1 MKKAL
6 SVFLMAAMA
15 FGAFADEPVADV
27 NVAEFSGNAAVTWG
41 VDIDSGKTG
50 FKNSTEVNLKLNL
63 LNDGTKS
70 TSGDGVWGELVIKT
84 DADPIHWKQTAFS
97 DAAFEA
103 NNGMSKKGDSQQH
116 FLNKV
121 YVDTAKI
128 HFGPAYV
135 GIKSGN
141 TQVGQLKLDS
151 AVRADKAWLSDVGAN
166 KTDGI
171 VAGFDSDVV
180 KVDVDVRSLPT
191 ADTQYTNDYGMAA
204 EVEFKGVENLS
215 VKGGV
220 SYEFKEKGTLAY
232 AASAGYKLALDDTY
246 YVRPQVGITGVK
258 DADPVLAA
266 GVLFGWGAMADANA
280 GVYYLNNDNAKKVT
294 PGVSVNA
301 YVPLTEDT
309 TVVVRPSFFS
319 GELIPGLTA
328 AAIADI
334 AIPTMEGVDPEF
346 GFAFGVKYAA
356 SVDALTIT
364 PKAGIAFASHDAVA
378 KADGEDDFRLVV
390 ANGDTVKNIEAD
402 TDVLQ
407 ASVGVDV
414 AGLIDNTTLSVEWVS
429 GDLITDKEVSKAGTL
444 NFTAKIAL

>member
-63 LNDGTKS
+63 LKGGTKS
-70 TSGDGVWGELVIKT
+70 TTGDGVWGELVLKA
-84 DADPIHWKQTAFS
+84 DGDPIQWQQKAFS
-97 DAAFEA
+97 DTAFAA
-103 NNGMSKKGDSQQH
+103 NMGMTSS
-116 FLNKV
+116 LNYKV

-180 KVDVDVRSLPT
+180 KVDVDVRSAP
-191 ADTQYTNDYGMAA
+191 QYTNDYGMAA
-204 EVEFKGVENLS
+204 EVELKAVENLS

-258 DADPVLAA
+258 DGDPVLAA

-301 YVPLTEDT
+301 YVPLTDDDT
-309 TVVVRPSFFS
+309 IVVVRPSFFS

-328 AAIADI
+328 AALADFT
-334 AIPTMEGVDPEF
+334 IPTYEDAESEF

-364 PKAGIAFASHDAVA
+364 PKAGIAFATEY
-378 KADGEDDFRLVV
+378 ADVLGDEEEENNPYAANKGVV
-390 ANGDTVKNIEAD
+390 TNIETG

-429 GDLITDKEVSKAGTL
+429 GDLITDKDASEAGTL
-444 NFTAKIAL
+444 NFKVKIAL

>member
-41 VDIDSGKTG
+41 VDLDSGKTG

-63 LNDGTKS
+63 LKGGTKS
-70 TSGDGVWGELVIKT
+70 TTGDGVWGELVLKA
-84 DADPIHWKQTAFS
+84 DGDPIQWQQKAFS
-97 DAAFEA
+97 DTAFGA
-103 NNGMSKKGDSQQH
+103 NKGMMDGGALKY
-116 FLNKV
+116 KV

-135 GIKSGN
+135 GIKNGN
-141 TQVGQLKLDS
+141 TTVGELKLDT
-151 AVRADKAWLSDVGAN
+151 AVRADKAWLANVGAN

-258 DADPVLAA
+258 DADPTLAA
-266 GVLFGWGAMADANA
+266 SVLFGWGEKKDAHA
-280 GVYYLNNDNAKKVT
+280 GVYFVNEDADKKVI
-294 PGVSVNA
+294 PGVSVA
-301 YVPLTEDT
+301 VYVPLEDDPMVT
-309 TVVVRPSFFS
+309 IAPSFFS
-319 GELIPGLTA
+319 GEIVPGLTA
-328 AAIADI
+328 AVDATIGTQSGKVRDI
-334 AIPTMEGVDPEF
+334 KWRNTATNLD
-346 GFAFGVKYAA
+346 AGVKYALA
-356 SVDALTIT
+356 VDALTIT
-364 PKAGIAFASHDAVA
+364 PQAGVEYYNYTSKVDDA
-378 KADGEDDFRLVV
+378 KDSD
-390 ANGDTVKNIEAD
+390 NNMNMKI
-402 TDVLQ
+402 
-407 ASVGVDV
+407 GVDV
-414 AGLIDNTTLSVEWVS
+414 AGLIDNTTLSAVWTS
-429 GDLITDKEVSKAGTL
+429 GELLDGGVVAGTL
-444 NFTAKIAL
+444 DFTVKIAL